1 MSGNDYNYLQTMFT
15 VGYCLGN
22 LPSQL
27 IMTKIRPSIWLPS
40 LELIWSILVMAMA
53 GVKSVNGMYA
63 LRFFIGMLE
72 ASAYPGIITLL
83 GNWYTPAEL
92 GKRSSIFIASSAI
105 AQMFSGYLQAGLY
118 HGMDGK
124 HGLAAWHWLFIFDG
138 IIGIPVALFGFLA
151 LPDHPGN
158 SKARWL
164 KPEQKAI
171 AIGRMERVGR
181 KPPKKLTWAT
191 LRDIFTSWP
200 VYLFCIP
207 FASQLLGNRIYNYFT
222 IYLKSTGRY
231 SVEQV
236 NLIPTGGF
244 GFQVVTTL
252 IWAWLSDATGNRV
265 LSICLAAGVAL
276 IGTIILSI
284 YPENNHSAMLAGWI
298 LTYAQMGA
306 SALMLSWINELL
318 SFSTEH
324 RLVVIGVVETFGF
337 VMNAWVILL
346 AYNSGEAPH
355 FSVGY
360 YMAAMFFALE
370 IVSILFIAFCA
381 KKWKPHPRVE
391 S

>member
-1 MSGNDYNYLQTMFT
+1 M
-15 VGYCLGN
+15 
-22 LPSQL
+22 
-27 IMTKIRPSIWLPS
+27 
-40 LELIWSILVMAMA
+40 
-53 GVKSVNGMYA
+53 
-63 LRFFIGMLE
+63 
-72 ASAYPGIITLL
+72 
-83 GNWYTPAEL
+83 
-92 GKRSSIFIASSAI
+92 
-105 AQMFSGYLQAGLY
+105 
-118 HGMDGK
+118 
-124 HGLAAWHWLFIFDG
+124 
-138 IIGIPVALFGFLA
+138 
-151 LPDHPGN
+151 
-158 SKARWL
+158 
-164 KPEQKAI
+164 
-171 AIGRMERVGR
+171 
-181 KPPKKLTWAT
+181 
-191 LRDIFTSWP
+191 
-200 VYLFCIP
+200 
-207 FASQLLGNRIYNYFT
+207 
-222 IYLKSTGRY
+222 
-231 SVEQV
+231 
-236 NLIPTGGF
+236 
-244 GFQVVTTL
+244 
-252 IWAWLSDATGNRV
+252 